1 MTGRL
6 IARYSNPPLTTV
18 KRPIKEVGRI
28 VTETLLDR
36 IESKGQEYF
45 RRDITLDV
53 KLLVREST
61 LS

>member
-1 MTGRL
+1 
-6 IARYSNPPLTTV
+6 
-18 KRPIKEVGRI
+18 VGRI